1 MFNQYGNPYGYQQIQ
16 QQLPQFAPQSQP
28 PIYQKGLQGRT
39 VQSLMDVTPS
49 DVAMDGGTS
58 WFPAAD
64 GSAVWAKA
72 WTPDGTIRT
81 TVYAPVTPEPA
92 PVQGEAASPVLD
104 AILERLT
111 AIEAA
116 VVTKGKKRK
125 EADEPAD

>member
-1 MFNQYGNPYGYQQIQ
+1 MFGQYGNPYGYQQMQVPQYQ
-16 QQLPQFAPQSQP
+16 QAQP
-28 PIYQKGLQGRT
+28 PVYQKGLQGRT
-39 VQSLMDVTPS
+39 VQGLADVTPS

-64 GSAVWAKA
+64 GSMVWAKA
-72 WTPDGTIRT
+72 WMPDGTIRT
-81 TVYAPVTPEPA
+81 TAYAPVAPDPA
-92 PVQGEAASPVLD
+92 PVEGEGQNPVLD

-116 VVTKGKKRK
+116 VTKGRRRK

>member
-1 MFNQYGNPYGYQQIQ
+1 MFNQYGNPYGYQQLQ
-16 QQLPQFAPQSQP
+16 QQYAPPAQP
-28 PIYQKGLQGRT
+28 VVYQKGIQGRT
-39 VQSLMDVTPS
+39 VQSLADVTPS

-64 GSAVWAKA
+64 GSMVWAKA

-81 TVYAPVTPEPA
+81 TAYAPVTPEPA
-92 PVQGEAASPVLD
+92 PTLGEAANPTLD

-116 VVTKGKKRK
+116 VTKGKKRK